1 MKFLRKHLTTTQIIT
16 LSFLLVILLGTIL
29 LAIPP
34 ASADGTATPI
44 SDAMF
49 TATSCVCV
57 TGLVTVTT
65 ASHWSLFG
73 HIVILIL
80 IQIGGLGVVA
90 IATIFLMLLGKKL
103 SLSNRMLLGDAFNLE
118 TMQGLVKFLRRMV
131 GGTFLVEGIGA
142 LCYLPVFMPEFGLKG
157 IWYGVFHSVSAFCNA
172 GIDLLGPD
180 SLIPYVHRP
189 WMNLVT
195 MTLIIVSGLGFTV
208 WFDVVDILKK
218 KLRRETG
225 HRRIWELLSLH
236 SKIVL
241 TMTSFLLVAG
251 TACYFVF
258 EYHNPATMGSF
269 TPGQKLLASCFQS
282 VTTRTAGFVT
292 IPQKGL
298 TTPSTI
304 ITLFLMFTGGS
315 PVGTAGGVKTTT
327 LAVILLVV
335 IATIR
340 GREDIICY
348 KRRISYKTA
357 RKALAVALISFLAS
371 IAAVIILMVLE
382 PGSAAD
388 QIFEVYSAL
397 GTVGISRDY
406 TSAIGIAGKI
416 ILCICM
422 YLGRIGPVS
431 MVLVFTM
438 RDRQIAARL
447 PEEHVAVG

>member
-1 MKFLRKHLTTTQIIT
+1 
-16 LSFLLVILLGTIL
+16 
-29 LAIPP
+29 
-34 ASADGTATPI
+34 
-44 SDAMF
+44 
-49 TATSCVCV
+49 
-57 TGLVTVTT
+57 
-65 ASHWSLFG
+65 
-73 HIVILIL
+73 
-80 IQIGGLGVVA
+80 
-90 IATIFLMLLGKKL
+90 
-103 SLSNRMLLGDAFNLE
+103 
-118 TMQGLVKFLRRMV
+118 
-131 GGTFLVEGIGA
+131 
-142 LCYLPVFMPEFGLKG
+142 
-157 IWYGVFHSVSAFCNA
+157 
-172 GIDLLGPD
+172 
-180 SLIPYVHRP
+180 
-189 WMNLVT
+189 
-195 MTLIIVSGLGFTV
+195 
-208 WFDVVDILKK
+208 
-218 KLRRETG
+218 
-225 HRRIWELLSLH
+225 
-236 SKIVL
+236 
-241 TMTSFLLVAG
+241 
-251 TACYFVF
+251 
-258 EYHNPATMGSF
+258 MGSF